1 MAKLAKLADAAA
13 VAFGLLGLYVYVFGE
28 LVLYLGPL
36 PVIRAHGAG
45 RLFFVALALI
55 AIRHVLMS
63 SDPLHRR
70 LMRGIRVPGD
80 SALGVARFALA
91 TRIGVLVVA
100 YFAVITIGLAPDPGF
115 MVSADPVGNLPAR
128 YDAGWYGE
136 IALEGYSFQGRFDR
150 QQTLAFFPAFPML
163 ARIVGY
169 PLGAFAPGVPRDRR
183 LARVLWAAVLI
194 SMAAFA
200 WGAVYLWRLAR
211 DTIGEARAFDAVALA
226 VAYPFALFFSAAY
239 SESLFLLG
247 AVAAIYHFRR
257 DEFLAAAAW
266 GLLVGLTRP
275 NGCFLS
281 VVLALFVLDA
291 AIAKSRNR
299 QVPQS
304 PNPQITKSLLSAA
317 APGVGM
323 LIYSAYV
330 KHVTGAWFGW
340 ARLHETWG
348 RSYEGLAPL
357 QRAMTWIS
365 GEGLLHVI
373 QNIPFDSLNAI
384 GLIFALVMCWAVFRR
399 LGLAYAVFIL
409 INLVPP
415 MLAGGVLSMG
425 RLTATLFPMFLA
437 LAAVLPPRAV
447 TPVVTL
453 FALGQGF
460 ATVLFF
466 TWRPLF

>member
-13 VAFGLLGLYVYVFGE
+13 VAFGLLGLYVSVFGE
-28 LVLYLGPL
+28 FVVYLGPL
-36 PVIRAHGAG
+36 PAIRAHGAG
-45 RLFFVALALI
+45 RLLFVALALI

-70 LMRGIRVPGD
+70 LLGGMRVPGD
-80 SALGVARFALA
+80 SAQGVARFALA

-100 YFAVITIGLAPDPGF
+100 YFAVITIGLAPGDPGF
-115 MVSADPVGNLPAR
+115 TVSRDSFGNLPAR

-169 PLGAFAPGVPRDRR
+169 PLGAFAPGAPRDRR
-183 LARVLWAAVLI
+183 LARVLWAGVLI

-211 DTIGEARAFDAVALA
+211 DTIGEAHAFDAVALA
-226 VAYPFALFFSAAY
+226 AAYPFALFFSAAY

-247 AVAAIYHFRR
+247 AVAAVYHFRR
-257 DEFLAAAAW
+257 NEFVAAAAW
-266 GLLVGLTRP
+266 GLLVDLTRA
-275 NGCFLS
+275 NDWCLS
-281 VVLALFVLDA
+281 IVLSRLALDA
-291 AIAKSRNR
+291 SIPKSRNR
-299 QVPQS
+299 
-304 PNPQITKSLLSAA
+304 QITKSLLSAA
-317 APGVGM
+317 SPGVGM

-330 KHVTGAWFGW
+330 KHLTGAWFGW

-348 RSYEGLAPL
+348 RSYEGFAPI
-357 QRAMTWIS
+357 QRAITWIS
-365 GEGLLHVI
+365 GEGLLPVV
-373 QNIPFDSLNAI
+373 QNIPFDTLNAI

-425 RLTATLFPMFLA
+425 RLTATLFPLFLA

-453 FALGQGF
+453 FALGQGLTT
-460 ATVLFF
+460 ALFF